1 MGEVVEVKIR
11 SVGNA
16 LGVILPKRVIEA
28 EGLRKGETVSL
39 SLFKKRKVN
48 LDALFGL
55 TKGKGGLVRERDHR
69 D

>member
-1 MGEVVEVKIR
+1 MGEFVEVKIR

-28 EGLRKGETVSL
+28 EGLKKGETVSL
-39 SLFKKRKVN
+39 GVFKKHKAN
-48 LDALFGL
+48 IDALLGL
-55 TKGKGGLVRERDHR
+55 TRGAGGFVRERDHR

>member
-1 MGEVVEVKIR
+1 MGELVEVKIR

-28 EGLRKGETVSL
+28 EGLKKGETVSL
-39 SLFKKRKVN
+39 SLFKKRKVDIRS
-48 LDALFGL
+48 LLGL
-55 TKGKGGLVRERDHR
+55 TKGAGDFVRERDHR